1 MRCPYCNAL
10 EDRVV
15 DSRMSQEGRAVRR
28 RRECVNCGRRFTTY
42 EYIEERRLQ
51 VVKRDGSSQPYD
63 RQKIVDAIRIAA
75 TKRPISSGEIE
86 ALVEDIEDTIAR
98 SGRDE
103 IASRQIGELVM
114 DRLKSVDYVAY
125 VRFASVYRNF
135 QDLEEFYEELRDL
148 SARRARAA
156 AREGQAELPL
166 WHPKWPLSWIVSD
179 APPLRRGKCRFSTTS
194 RNCAGASCGR
204 SWRSSSVPASA
215 SGWS

>member
-86 ALVEDIEDTIAR
+86 ALGEDIEDTIAR
-98 SGRDE
+98 SGRDGS
-103 IASRQIGELVM
+103 ASRQTG
-114 DRLKSVDYVAY
+114 
-125 VRFASVYRNF
+125 
-135 QDLEEFYEELRDL
+135 
-148 SARRARAA
+148 AR
-156 AREGQAELPL
+156 
-166 WHPKWPLSWIVSD
+166 VSD
-179 APPLRRGKCRFSTTS
+179 RREPPE
-194 RNCAGASCGR
+194 A
-204 SWRSSSVPASA
+204 
-215 SGWS
+215 